1 MMFRFLHR
9 IRYLVQYLSLLA
21 IFFAAGLAHAAITFD
36 NTPSG
41 GSPAATGIELIRDTV
56 AGSPTGQYV
65 GLRLTSDA
73 KLINVYA
80 RAVVTGTGYSL
91 NPNEVAVHF
100 IGDLFTTAKTSYWY
114 LTIPQT
120 TVNGAMQVEIWT
132 GVPGATGSAL
142 QGTSINYPLRNL
154 DVDQSASANKIFSVT
169 TNPTS
174 IQLGQ
179 NFDVIVCY
187 SVSSSGGS
195 NVLVNP
201 AATSSFNPANL
212 RLGATK
218 VDQYAATD
226 CTGTSL
232 ATATN
237 QLYFVGTGN
246 RSTNGIRAIYTF
258 SQVGPTA
265 GNPTPIVSALNGQYK
280 YNADFTTFSV
290 ALPTPS
296 NTTLLSKTV
305 DITESSV
312 GVVVTYTLTA
322 TNSGASAVTL
332 DKFVDTLPS
341 TPANATYVAD
351 STLLNGVAFANNPVI
366 VGQQLTWDNASTTQ
380 PFTVP
385 AGGSLA
391 LKFKATL
398 PSNPGLY
405 TNNAVAFIGTTQ
417 IDTTLALGDNKPAQ
431 ASTAIG
437 APNLTVSKVAL
448 TPTITNS
455 LSGATAQYTIS
466 VSNSGT
472 SASGVQIQ
480 DTLPVGFTYKT
491 TTAVVTS
498 GTATRLTT
506 LDPAVGATTPVWGTF
521 VLLGAS
527 SVSITFIVDVSGTV
541 ANGTYNN
548 TATASTITLG
558 ATVNNFLN
566 GAPVTVITNVVL
578 AVTKTAVTTAVVNTT
593 AGTSATYTVTV
604 SNTSGSNATGVKL
617 TDTLPGGFT
626 YASTSAVILN
636 GSALANSAYQVVTT
650 GAQTTATPQWDTAP
664 TGGFTINAG
673 QNLVV
678 TFVGNI
684 ASTVL
689 DGSYNNSAGVT
700 SSNANNITNFDG
712 SLSANTSD
720 NVTVTSA
727 KLVVKKT
734 TGSSVVNVSPDGT
747 ATYTITVSNNGTGTA
762 TSVKVIDTLPTN
774 FFYAA
779 TSSVTVNGVLQA
791 EAAYQAI
798 TATPQTT
805 STPQWD
811 TAPTGGFSINPG
823 QTLVISFSATLSGS
837 NVPDGTYT
845 NNASATGVAALI
857 TNYIGG
863 TIDTLSNVVVTS
875 ATLVADK
882 LTTTPVVINTPGGT
896 TAIYKITIR
905 NSGTGS
911 ANNVKVIDT
920 LPANFSYGSTSS
932 VTLNGVAVAA
942 YQVITTTPQTAGTP
956 QWDTDPTVGFTIPAG
971 QNLVITFVANI
982 AAAAADGKYDNSAAS
997 MSIGVPADKIFNYDG
1012 TNLSLNTENVTVVS
1026 AVLNVGKSTSTPNV
1040 VNTASGTSATYTI
1053 TVTNTGSGTASGVV
1067 LTDSLPTGFT
1077 YASHSAPVLS
1087 GGATRTATSDPA
1099 VGASAPAWGTFQIP
1113 GAGIVSV
1120 TFVANVAASVA
1131 NGTYDNS
1138 ANVTGSDAKTVNNF
1152 LGSANTS
1159 DNVSVTGAVV
1169 VTGVAVSGFVYSDT
1183 NHNLQKDSAESGTG
1197 LALFAKL
1204 IPATS
1209 PAGPAIQAVTVNTS
1223 TGLYQF
1229 ASVTAAAYI
1238 IVIDDN
1244 NTLADVTPALLTVW
1258 QGTEMPDLKRLNV
1271 VVVSTELQNLNFG
1284 LFNGNKVSGRVFI
1297 DNGVGSG
1304 SANNGTLDGAEAG
1317 LAGVT
1322 MKLTDS
1328 AGSTIYDSAK
1338 TDASGNY
1345 TLWLPAALTG
1355 ATLKVVEVNLSGYL
1369 STGGSVGVPTGP
1381 IYDRAADAFSII
1393 YSVGTNY
1400 TGFNFGDV
1408 PPNTLTGN
1416 NQQSTTPG
1424 GVVFYAH
1431 TFTAGTAGLVGFS
1444 STSPAAW
1451 PQVIYRDSNCNGL
1464 LESGEVVISG
1474 AITVAAN
1481 DKVCL
1486 ILRESIPYGS
1496 AVNAQ
1501 DIATLQAS
1509 FSYTGASPA
1518 LTANLVNTD
1527 ITTAGAPTSSGL
1539 VLAKALNN
1547 LTPLPGATLI
1557 YLITYTNNSSA
1568 ALGNI
1573 VINDATAAYTT
1584 FVAASCIT
1592 PLPASLNACSVTTQ
1606 PAVNGTGSLVWTLGG
1621 NLQPGANG
1629 QVTFS
1634 VKVDQ

>member
-1 MMFRFLHR
+1 MMFSFLHLVR
-9 IRYLVQYLSLLA
+9 HLVQHLILLA

-41 GSPAATGIELIRDTV
+41 GATGATGMELIRDTI
-56 AGSPTGQYV
+56 AGAPTGQYV
-65 GLRLTSDA
+65 GLRFTSDSA
-73 KLINVYA
+73 LTNVYV
-80 RAVVTGTGYSL
+80 RAAVTGTGYSL
-91 NPNEVAVHF
+91 NTNQVAVHF
-100 IGDLFTTAKTSYWY
+100 IGDLFTVAKTSYWY

-120 TVNGAMQVEIWT
+120 NVDGAIQVEIWT
-132 GVPGATGSAL
+132 GVPGATGSVL
-142 QGTSINYPLRNL
+142 QGTSINYSLRSL
-154 DVDQSASANKIFSVT
+154 DVDQSALANKIFSVT

-280 YNADFTTFSV
+280 YNGDFTTFSV
-290 ALPTPS
+290 TLPTPS

-305 DITESSV
+305 DITESSL

-341 TPANATYVAD
+341 SPANATYVAG
-351 STLLNGVAFANNPVI
+351 SALLNGAAFANNPVI
-366 VGQQLTWDNASTTQ
+366 VGQQLTWNNASTTQ

-437 APNLTVSKVAL
+437 PPNLNVNKVAL
-448 TPTITNS
+448 TPTVTNTV
-455 LSGATAQYTIS
+455 SGTTAQYTIN
-466 VSNSGT
+466 VSNSG
-472 SASGVQIQ
+472 SVADGVQIQ
-480 DTLPVGFTYKT
+480 DTLPMGFTYKT

-498 GTATRLTT
+498 GTVTRLIPS
-506 LDPAVGATTPVWGTF
+506 DPAVGAATPAWGTF
-521 VLLGAS
+521 VLLSAS
-527 SVSITFIVDVSGTV
+527 SVSITFIVDVSSTV
-541 ANGTYNN
+541 ANGIYNN
-548 TATASTITLG
+548 TATASTITPG
-558 ATVNNFLN
+558 ATINNFLN

-578 AVTKTAVTTAVVNTT
+578 AVTKTAVTPNVINSSS
-593 AGTSATYTVTV
+593 GTSATYTVTV
-604 SNTSGSNATGVKL
+604 SNSSGSNATGVKL
-617 TDTLPGGFT
+617 TDTLPAGFT
-626 YASTSAVILN
+626 YASTSGVTLN
-636 GSALANSAYQVVTT
+636 GAAVLPANYAVT
-650 GAQTTATPQWDTAP
+650 GLGTATPQWDTAP

-673 QNLVV
+673 QNLVI
-678 TFVGNI
+678 TFVANI

-700 SSNANNITNFDG
+700 SSNANSITNFNG
-712 SLSANTSD
+712 SLAANTSD

-727 KLVVKKT
+727 KLVVKKI
-734 TGSSVVNVSPDGT
+734 TGSSVVNVSPNGT

-791 EAAYQAI
+791 PAAYQVI
-798 TATPQTT
+798 TAPPQTS

-811 TAPTGGFSINPG
+811 TASTGGFSIHPG

-863 TIDTLSNVVVTS
+863 TTDTLSNVVVTS

-882 LTTTPVVINTPGGT
+882 LTTTPVVINTPSGT
-896 TAIYKITIR
+896 SAIYKITIR
-905 NSGTGS
+905 NSGTGP

-920 LPANFSYGSTSS
+920 LPVNFSYGSTSS
-932 VTLNGVAVAA
+932 VTLNGVAVTH
-942 YQVITTTPQTAGTP
+942 QVITALPQTAGTP
-956 QWDTDPTVGFTIPAG
+956 QWDTSPTGGFTIPAG

-982 AAAAADGKYDNSAAS
+982 AAAAADATYNNSAAS
-997 MSIGVPADKIFNYDG
+997 TSTGVAADKIFNYDG
-1012 TNLSLNTENVTVVS
+1012 TNVSLNTENVTVVS
-1026 AVLNVGKSTSTPNV
+1026 AVLNVGKSTSTPAI
-1040 VNTASGTSATYTI
+1040 VNTTSGTTASYTV
-1053 TVTNTGSGTASGVV
+1053 TVTNNGTGTATGVSIV
-1067 LTDSLPTGFT
+1067 DTLASGFT
-1077 YASHSAPVLS
+1077 FASNTAPVLS
-1087 GGATRTATSDPA
+1087 GGATRSTTSDPL
-1099 VGASAPAWGTFQIP
+1099 VGAIAPVWGVFTIPASGSVAITFI
-1113 GAGIVSV
+1113 
-1120 TFVANVAASVA
+1120 ANVAASVA

-1138 ANVTGSDAKTVNNF
+1138 ASVTGSDAKTVNNF

-1159 DNVSVTGAVV
+1159 DDVSVSGAAVA
-1169 VTGVAVSGFVYSDT
+1169 TGVAVSGFVYSDA
-1183 NHNLQKDSAESGTG
+1183 NHNLQKDSAEAGTG
-1197 LALFAKL
+1197 LTLFAKL

-1209 PAGPAIQAVTVNTS
+1209 AAGPAIQAVTVNTS

-1229 ASVTAAAYI
+1229 ASVPAAAYI

-1244 NTLADVTPALLTVW
+1244 NTLADVTPALLTAW

-1271 VVVSTELQNLNFG
+1271 VVAATELQNLNFG
-1284 LFNGNKVSGRVFI
+1284 LFNGNKVTGRVFI

-1304 SANNGTLDGAEAG
+1304 SANNGVIDGAEAG
-1317 LAGVT
+1317 LAGVSV
-1322 MKLTDS
+1322 KLTDS

-1345 TLWLPAALTG
+1345 SLWLPAALTG

-1369 STGGSVGVPTGP
+1369 STGGSVGVPAGP

-1496 AVNAQ
+1496 AINAQ

-1509 FSYTGASPA
+1509 FSYTSASPV

-1527 ITTAGAPTSSGL
+1527 ITTAGVPTNSGL
-1539 VLAKALNN
+1539 VLTKALNN
-1547 LTPLPGATLI
+1547 LTPLPGATLV

-1592 PLPASLNACSVTTQ
+1592 PLPASLSACSVTTQ